1 MILHNITLVNNDNWD
16 EEDID
21 VGNNS
26 NESNYQSIETT
37 SEGERLRSEVKK

>member
-1 MILHNITLVNNDNWD
+1 MILHNITLVNNDNW
-16 EEDID
+16 EDID

-26 NESNYQSIETT
+26 NESKYQSIETT